1 MIRRPWLAALA
12 CAVTA
17 TVPVLAPPCAEDLTE
32 VARFAA
38 RPLMVPLAFE
48 AIAQSRRQGSPAETY
63 ARAQQ
68 LLQWL
73 PQWLDGHTVFA
84 YRYAVEGGNLAA
96 AADERAVAAAE
107 RLWIALGTLQAARRH
122 VGRREVELLET
133 MAFLPEAAVR
143 AEPGLAEHLLPHG
156 GAAQITDDLLA
167 IAEARGAGPAVRE
180 HRTFR
185 AVGFAA
191 ALLAAG
197 NRAGAQQVLDLAIE
211 RAGDVRDASLAGPW
225 RDRLREIQA
234 HLRGEAVDLTAVAA
248 DPRMADLLPYLR

>member
-12 CAVTA
+12 CAATA
-17 TVPVLAPPCAEDLTE
+17 AVPIVAPPKLDDLVE
-32 VARFAA
+32 VGRYAA
-38 RPLMVPLAFE
+38 RPLLVPLAFE
-48 AIAQSRRQGSPAETY
+48 AVAVSRQRGTPAETY

-84 YRYAVEGGNLAA
+84 YRYAIEGGNLAA
-96 AADERAVAAAE
+96 PATARPAAAAE
-107 RLWIALGTLQAARRH
+107 RLLVALGALHAARPY

-143 AEPGLAEHLLPHG
+143 EEPGVAALLQRHG
-156 GAAQITDDLLA
+156 GAAQLADDLLA
-167 IAEARGAGPAVRE
+167 AAEARGAGPAVRE
-180 HRTFR
+180 RRTFR
-185 AVGFAA
+185 AVGYAA

-197 NRAGAQQVLDLAIE
+197 NRQGALQVLDLAIE
-211 RAGDVRDASLAGPW
+211 RTGEVRDASVAGPW
-225 RDRLREIQA
+225 RERLCEIRA

-248 DPRMADLLPYLR
+248 DPRMADLLPHLR